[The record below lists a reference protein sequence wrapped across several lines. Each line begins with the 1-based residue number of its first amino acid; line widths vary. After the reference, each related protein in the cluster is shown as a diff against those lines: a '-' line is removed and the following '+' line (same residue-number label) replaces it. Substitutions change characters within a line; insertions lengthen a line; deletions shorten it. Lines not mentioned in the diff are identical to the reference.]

1 MVASRSGLQVTS
13 WPDSCEVALRAS
25 RALRSL
31 VAARYSV
38 NKNATREAQQALCKA
53 LRPTAFCQSFDS
65 STVNRLVTG
74 AELLDANADQTKILQ
89 GDEDGLYVVLTGEV
103 RLLSVS
109 GGRSLKITIESA
121 RDLLGDSEKDR
132 LDPYVIFKV
141 GSKRFQTEIEMD
153 SGANP
158 VFNFSMVTHHDGEE
172 EIEFFVMEYDEYSKD
187 DSIAYGSIHIRHFA
201 DGFKG
206 EIELQQPKQRK
217 NKSNLEEAGFLNV
230 NIEWVSS
237 SVPEGLQHTV
247 TPKLVQVTSADFA
260 RGVDAVAD
268 QDLEQSQGMDRE
280 NSMPPSPV
288 PQRKT
293 RRESAMEQGSPKNF
307 AGKVLTSGE
316 YFGEESG
323 GQLLCVSDCVL
334 MFVPRAFYNAS
345 IRDVREERGKERDS
359 FLRKWLQG
367 ASTVEDRVFE
377 AFSATFQLAA
387 FPRGH
392 VFCSEGQ
399 HTAGRRVYLIKKGEC
414 RVNLSA
420 EATLQGCTRPMV
432 QGSGMGVR
440 RTVESSGH
448 ASQPNE
454 VGIVGE
460 GQLLGYASAL
470 FGIPEP
476 FTATATNE
484 VVEAYWINVSQ
495 RPTSTWPREI
505 VKPLLAVLRMRV
517 SYHEKRKQ
525 CLVDNEPK
533 LDISDSDARDC
544 DHLLQSVRSST
555 SAIGPRRRNIDK
567 GLAASPFLKNKDT
580 TSWKLQ
586 AITERFTGWVP
597 GDAKRTA
604 QPVKSTSLPNLQS
617 NESVA
622 VRPHTS
628 SSFPSRCPS
637 RQVNRRQPNLYCHRD
652 WASMSAVASANAM
665 SKMYKQQARLGS
677 SSGFR
682 ELSQSWG

>member
-1 MVASRSGLQVTS
+1 MVARRLGGLQVTS

-38 NKNATREAQQALCKA
+38 NKNAAREAQQALCKA
-53 LRPTAFCQSFDS
+53 LRPTEFCQSFDS
-65 STVNRLVTG
+65 STVSRLVAG
-74 AELLDANADQTKILQ
+74 ADLLDANADQTKILQ

-103 RLLSVS
+103 RILSVS

-158 VFNFSMVTHHDGEE
+158 TFNFSVTLHHEGEE

-187 DSIAYGSIHIRHFA
+187 DSIAYGFIHIRHFA

-206 EIELQQPKQRK
+206 EIELQPPKNRK
-217 NKSNLEEAGFLNV
+217 NKSNLEEAGFLKV
-230 NIEWVSS
+230 NIDWVAAAAQ
-237 SVPEGLQHTV
+237 EA
-247 TPKLVQVTSADFA
+247 PKLVQVTSTELSRSPDGAA
-260 RGVDAVAD
+260 TD
-268 QDLEQSQGMDRE
+268 QELEQSQGVDG
-280 NSMPPSPV
+280 SASAPTSPV
-288 PQRKT
+288 AQRKT
-293 RRESAMEQGSPKNF
+293 RRESAMEQGTPKNF
-307 AGKVLTSGE
+307 AGKVLTSGG

-323 GQLLCVSDCVL
+323 GQLLCVTDCVL
-334 MFVPRAFYNAS
+334 MFVSRTFFSAS
-345 IRDVREERGKERDS
+345 LKEVGDERGKERDS

-399 HTAGRRVYLIKKGEC
+399 QTAGRRVYLIKKGEC

-420 EATLQGCTRPMV
+420 EATLQGCTRPTG
-432 QGSGMGVR
+432 QGSSMGVR

-448 ASQPNE
+448 NGQPNE

-617 NESVA
+617 KEDA
-622 VRPHTS
+622 DMRPHTS

-677 SSGFR
+677 SSGFK